1 MPKVITKTAVEINGS
16 VYQGGVPFEIDPYLY
31 DSLVASGTTMI
42 LVEDQNKSKATEQS
56 KKQED
61 QKELFSDKNEQP
73 FKVEETSKVEEIQLE
88 KEESVQIDNPEQDLN
103 QSSGKKKK

>member
-42 LVEDQNKSKATEQS
+42 LVEDQ
-56 KKQED
+56 
-61 QKELFSDKNEQP
+61 KELFSDKNEQP
-73 FKVEETSKVEEIQLE
+73 SKVEEIQLE
-88 KEESVQIDNPEQDLN
+88 KEEGDEINNPEQDLK
-103 QSSGKKKK
+103 QSSVKKKK

>member
-1 MPKVITKTAVEINGS
+1 MPKVITKTAVEIKGS

-42 LVEDQNKSKATEQS
+42 LVEDQNKPKASEQS

-73 FKVEETSKVEEIQLE
+73 SKVEEIQLE

-103 QSSGKKKK
+103 QSSVKKKK

>member
-1 MPKVITKTAVEINGS
+1 MPKVITKTAVEIKGS

-42 LVEDQNKSKATEQS
+42 LVEDQNKPKATEQS
-56 KKQED
+56 KKQEGD
-61 QKELFSDKNEQP
+61 
-73 FKVEETSKVEEIQLE
+73 EIN
-88 KEESVQIDNPEQDLN
+88 NPEDDLK

>member
-42 LVEDQNKSKATEQS
+42 LVEDQ
-56 KKQED
+56 
-61 QKELFSDKNEQP
+61 KELFSDKNEQP
-73 FKVEETSKVEEIQLE
+73 SKVEEIQLE
-88 KEESVQIDNPEQDLN
+88 KEEGDEINNPEQDLK

>member
-1 MPKVITKTAVEINGS
+1 MPKVITKTAVEIKGS

-42 LVEDQNKSKATEQS
+42 LVEDQNKPKAGEQLE
-56 KKQED
+56 KQED
-61 QKELFSDKNEQP
+61 QKELFSEKNEQ
-73 FKVEETSKVEEIQLE
+73 TSKVEETQLE
-88 KEESVQIDNPEQDLN
+88 KEECDQIDNPEHDLK

>member
-1 MPKVITKTAVEINGS
+1 MPKVITKTAVEIKGS

-42 LVEDQNKSKATEQS
+42 LVEDQNKL

-73 FKVEETSKVEEIQLE
+73 SKVEEIQLE
-88 KEESVQIDNPEQDLN
+88 KEESVQIDNPEQDLK
-103 QSSGKKKK
+103 QSSVKKKK

>member
-1 MPKVITKTAVEINGS
+1 MPKVITKTAVEIKGS

-42 LVEDQNKSKATEQS
+42 LVEDQNKL

-73 FKVEETSKVEEIQLE
+73 SKVEEIQLE
-88 KEESVQIDNPEQDLN
+88 KEESVQIDNPEQDP
-103 QSSGKKKK
+103 

>member
-16 VYQGGVPFEIDPYLY
+16 VYKGGVPFEIDSSLY
-31 DSLVASGTTMI
+31 DSLVASGTTII
-42 LVEDQNKSKATEQS
+42 LVEDQNKTKASEQL

-61 QKELFSDKNEQP
+61 QKELFSDKKEQ
-73 FKVEETSKVEEIQLE
+73 TSKVEEPSKVEETQVK
-88 KEESVQIDNPEQDLN
+88 KEEGDEIDNPEQDLK

>member
-1 MPKVITKTAVEINGS
+1 MPKVISKTAVEIKGS

-42 LVEDQNKSKATEQS
+42 LVEDQNKL

-73 FKVEETSKVEEIQLE
+73 SKVEEISKVEESQVK
-88 KEESVQIDNPEQDLN
+88 KEEIGRAHV
-103 QSSGKKKK
+103 

>member
-1 MPKVITKTAVEINGS
+1 MPKVITKTAVEIKGS

-42 LVEDQNKSKATEQS
+42 LVEDQ
-56 KKQED
+56 
-61 QKELFSDKNEQP
+61 KELFSDKNEQP
-73 FKVEETSKVEEIQLE
+73 SKVEEIQLE
-88 KEESVQIDNPEQDLN
+88 KEESVQIDNPEQDLK

>member
-1 MPKVITKTAVEINGS
+1 MLNEGILMPKVITKTAVEIKGS

-42 LVEDQNKSKATEQS
+42 LVEDQNKPSEQL

-61 QKELFSDKNEQP
+61 QKELFSDKNEQ
-73 FKVEETSKVEEIQLE
+73 I
-88 KEESVQIDNPEQDLN
+88 ESQKSFDFY
-103 QSSGKKKK
+103 

>member
-1 MPKVITKTAVEINGS
+1 MPKVITKTAVEIKGS

-42 LVEDQNKSKATEQS
+42 LVEDQNKL

-73 FKVEETSKVEEIQLE
+73 SKVEETSKVEEIQLE
-88 KEESVQIDNPEQDLN
+88 KEESVQIDNPEQDLK
-103 QSSGKKKK
+103 QSSVKKKK

>member
-1 MPKVITKTAVEINGS
+1 MPQVITKTAVEIKGS

-42 LVEDQNKSKATEQS
+42 LVEDQNKPKASEQS

-73 FKVEETSKVEEIQLE
+73 SKVEEIQLE
-88 KEESVQIDNPEQDLN
+88 KEESVQIENPEQDLK
-103 QSSGKKKK
+103 QSSVKKKK

>member
-1 MPKVITKTAVEINGS
+1 MPKVITKTAVEIKGS

-42 LVEDQNKSKATEQS
+42 LVEDQNKPKASEQS

-73 FKVEETSKVEEIQLE
+73 SKVEEIQLE
-88 KEESVQIDNPEQDLN
+88 KEESVQIDNPEQDLK
-103 QSSGKKKK
+103 QSSVKKKK

>member
-1 MPKVITKTAVEINGS
+1 MPKVITKTAVEIKGS

-42 LVEDQNKSKATEQS
+42 LVEDQNKL

-73 FKVEETSKVEEIQLE
+73 SKVEEIQLE

-103 QSSGKKKK
+103 QSSVKKKK

>member
-16 VYQGGVPFEIDPYLY
+16 VYQGGVPFEIDSSLY
-31 DSLVASGTTMI
+31 DSLVASGTTII
-42 LVEDQNKSKATEQS
+42 LVEDQNKPKASEQL

-61 QKELFSDKNEQP
+61 QKELFSDKKEQ
-73 FKVEETSKVEEIQLE
+73 TSKVEEIQLE
-88 KEESVQIDNPEQDLN
+88 KEECDQIDNPEHDLK

>member
-1 MPKVITKTAVEINGS
+1 MPKVITKTAVEIKGS

-42 LVEDQNKSKATEQS
+42 LVEDQNKL

-73 FKVEETSKVEEIQLE
+73 SKVEETSKVEEIQLE

-103 QSSGKKKK
+103 QSSVKKKK

>member
-16 VYQGGVPFEIDPYLY
+16 VYQGGVPFEIDSSLY
-31 DSLVASGTTMI
+31 DSLVASGTTII
-42 LVEDQNKSKATEQS
+42 LVEDQNKTKASEQL

-61 QKELFSDKNEQP
+61 QKELFSDKKEQ
-73 FKVEETSKVEEIQLE
+73 TSKVEEIQLE
-88 KEESVQIDNPEQDLN
+88 KEECDQIDNPEHDLK

>member
-1 MPKVITKTAVEINGS
+1 MPKVITKTAVEIKGS

-42 LVEDQNKSKATEQS
+42 LVEDQNKQASEQL

-73 FKVEETSKVEEIQLE
+73 SKVEETSKVEEIQLE
-88 KEESVQIDNPEQDLN
+88 KEESVQIDNPEQDLK

>member
-1 MPKVITKTAVEINGS
+1 MPKVITKTAIEINGS
-16 VYQGGVPFEIDPYLY
+16 VYKGGVPFEIDSSLY
-31 DSLVASGTTMI
+31 DSLVASGTTII
-42 LVEDQNKSKATEQS
+42 LVEDQNKTKASEQL

-73 FKVEETSKVEEIQLE
+73 SKVEEIQLE
-88 KEESVQIDNPEQDLN
+88 KEECDQIDNPEHDLK

>member
-1 MPKVITKTAVEINGS
+1 MPKVITKTAIEIKGT
-16 VYQGGVPFEIDPYLY
+16 VYQGGVPFEIDSSLY
-31 DSLVASGTTMI
+31 ESLVASGTTII
-42 LVEDQNKSKATEQS
+42 LVEDQNKPKASEQL

-73 FKVEETSKVEEIQLE
+73 SKVEETSKVEEIQLE
-88 KEESVQIDNPEQDLN
+88 KEECDQVDNPEQDLK

>member
-1 MPKVITKTAVEINGS
+1 MPKVITKTAVEIKGS

-42 LVEDQNKSKATEQS
+42 LVEDQNKQASEQL

-73 FKVEETSKVEEIQLE
+73 SKVEETSKVEEIQVK
-88 KEESVQIDNPEQDLN
+88 KEEGDQIDNPEQDLK

>member
-1 MPKVITKTAVEINGS
+1 MPKVITKTAVEIKGS

-42 LVEDQNKSKATEQS
+42 LVEDQNKPSEQL

-73 FKVEETSKVEEIQLE
+73 SKVEEIQLE
-88 KEESVQIDNPEQDLN
+88 KEESVQIDNPEQDLK

>member
-16 VYQGGVPFEIDPYLY
+16 VYQGGVPFEIDSSLY
-31 DSLVASGTTMI
+31 DSLVASGTTII
-42 LVEDQNKSKATEQS
+42 LVEDQNKPKASEQL

-73 FKVEETSKVEEIQLE
+73 SKVEETQVK
-88 KEESVQIDNPEQDLN
+88 KEEGDEINNPEQDLK